1 MTRNTITALFIAAT
15 GLLATPLLAQN
26 ATAAHDIR
34 QDGRVSGLSGWT
46 GSAAYFR
53 VYVPSGADTLTLR
66 TAGGQGDVDMYLR
79 KASWPTRASYQYRS
93 VGKATDERIQVNS
106 PTSGWWH
113 VMLHAYRGYA
123 GVTLDVRTGNGS
135 GNDGQH
141 GVITLRNGSTVRNI
155 TGHRGSDRR
164 FRIVVPSGTKE
175 LTIRTTGGSGDAD
188 LYLRRGGAATT
199 ANYHYRSVGKYTR
212 EEIRVANPPAGTWY
226 VLLSG
231 YRNFANVTLTASL
244 QEGNGRGWGD
254 QGDWDWGHDDD
265 DDDHVAARWIR
276 ITEPDPREQWRI
288 GQRVSIRWN
297 AGSAVD
303 RVWVYYS
310 LDDGRDWTRLGNRS
324 VDADAGRLTISLP
337 DNERFVTRTARIR
350 VVDADRPAIRATSG
364 RFRVLNSHDDDDD
377 DNRPRGDR
385 YEPNGNLLQ
394 ATTLRVGQTQTHT
407 INPAGDHDWFLIP
420 ANLPGRYTINI
431 PATTTEL
438 RAKAYENDGR
448 TNRAAGSF
456 KDLRTGGSIT
466 LTATRRTKYF
476 LVRIYGEERNDR
488 GTYRL
493 TVTALRR
500 GNVGGGNNGGNNNGR
515 PRQPRPRPRAIDQ
528 HEPDSGHRPAGI
540 TVGATLTRHIQ
551 GDDKDWIRLKPA
563 PQGVYAFTVRSS
575 EDIQAQLWIH
585 DGRELKKVRSVNIRD
600 GVTRIPFIVRGGSRH
615 VILKFRSDE
624 GEAATYAVKL
634 TRIGRR

>member
-15 GLLATPLLAQN
+15 GLLATPLMAQN
-26 ATAAHDIR
+26 ASAAHDIR
-34 QDGRVSGLSGWT
+34 GNRRISGLSGWT
-46 GSAAYFR
+46 GHAAYFR
-53 VYVPSGADTLTLR
+53 VYVPSGADALTLR
-66 TAGGQGDVDMYLR
+66 TTGGQGDVDMYLR

-93 VGKATDERIQVNS
+93 VGKATDERIQVHS
-106 PTSGWWH
+106 PSSGWWH

-123 GVTLDVRTGNGS
+123 GVTLEVHTGNDGLD
-135 GNDGQH
+135 GGQH
-141 GVITLRNGSTVRNI
+141 GVITLRDGSTIRNI
-155 TGHRGSDRR
+155 AGQRGSDRR
-164 FRIVVPSGTKE
+164 FRIVVPGNAKE

-188 LYLRRGGAATT
+188 LYLRRGGAPT
-199 ANYHYRSVGKYTR
+199 AGNYHYRSVGKYTQ
-212 EEIRVANPPAGTWY
+212 EEIRVSNPPAGTWY

-231 YRNFANVTLTASL
+231 YRNFADVTLTASL
-244 QEGNGRGWGD
+244 KEGTGQGWGNG
-254 QGDWDWGHDDD
+254 GDWNWGHDDD
-265 DDDHVAARWIR
+265 DDDDHVATRWIR

-297 AGSAVD
+297 AGSAVG

-310 LDDGRDWTRLGNRS
+310 LNDGRDWTRLGNRS

-337 DNERFVTRTARIR
+337 DNERFVTRTARVR

-364 RFRVLNSHDDDDD
+364 RFRVLGSRHDDDDHD
-377 DNRPRGDR
+377 RPRGDR

-407 INPAGDHDWFLIP
+407 INPAGDHDWFMIP

-476 LVRIYGEERNDR
+476 LVRIYGEERTDR

-500 GNVGGGNNGGNNNGR
+500 GNVGGGNNGRR
-515 PRQPRPRPRAIDQ
+515 PQPRRPRPNADVTLNVTRDYRID
-528 HEPDSGHRPAGI
+528 EDAR
-540 TVGATLTRHIQ
+540 T
-551 GDDKDWIRLKPA
+551 IRFV
-563 PQGVYAFTVRSS
+563 PQGNGAYAFRLQTNEDLQAELYIDNGRGLQRVRRMDLDNGTHNVGFLARGNVTRAAVLKLRT
-575 EDIQAQLWIH
+575 EDDDDTA
-585 DGRELKKVRSVNIRD
+585 SVKIR
-600 GVTRIPFIVRGGSRH
+600 VTRIGWR
-615 VILKFRSDE
+615 
-624 GEAATYAVKL
+624 
-634 TRIGRR
+634 

>member
-1 MTRNTITALFIAAT
+1 MTRNTITALFIATT
-15 GLLATPLLAQN
+15 GLLATPLSAQN

-34 QDGRVSGLSGWT
+34 RDGRVSGLSGWT

-53 VYVPSGADTLTLR
+53 VYVPSGADALTLR
-66 TAGGQGDVDMYLR
+66 TVGGQGDVDMYLR

-123 GVTLDVRTGNGS
+123 GVTLDVRTGDDI

-155 TGHRGSDRR
+155 IGHRGSDRR
-164 FRIVVPSGTKE
+164 FRIVVPGGTEE
-175 LTIRTTGGSGDAD
+175 LTIRTTGGTGDAD

-244 QEGNGRGWGD
+244 QEGDGRGWGD

-310 LDDGRDWTRLGNRS
+310 LDDGRNWTRLGNRS
-324 VDADAGRLTISLP
+324 VDADDGRLTITLP

-364 RFRVLNSHDDDDD
+364 RFGVLNSHDDDDR
-377 DNRPRGDR
+377 NRPRPRGDR

-394 ATTLRVGQTQTHT
+394 ATTLRVGQSQTHT
-407 INPAGDHDWFLIP
+407 INPAGDHDWFMIP
-420 ANLPGRYTINI
+420 ATLPGRYTINI
-431 PATTTEL
+431 LGTTTEL

-466 LTATRRTKYF
+466 LTATGRTKYF

-500 GNVGGGNNGGNNNGR
+500 GNVGGGNNGGNNTGR
-515 PRQPRPRPRAIDQ
+515 PRQPRPRPSADVTLNVTRNYRIDEDFRAIRFVP
-528 HEPDSGHRPAGI
+528 EGN
-540 TVGATLTRHIQ
+540 GA
-551 GDDKDWIRLKPA
+551 
-563 PQGVYAFTVRSS
+563 YAFRLQTNEDLEAELYIDHGRGLQRVRRM
-575 EDIQAQLWIH
+575 DLDNGTHNVGFLA
-585 DGRELKKVRSVNIRD
+585 RRN
-600 GVTRIPFIVRGGSRH
+600 VTRAAV
-615 VILKFRSDE
+615 LKLRTEDDDDTAS
-624 GEAATYAVKL
+624 VKVKV